1 MKAKTLCSTFV
12 VVAMLATAPLEL
24 SAQTLGMVADDLTD
38 SVTVFDAD
46 THATLGTVPIP
57 GTPDAAEKEKN
68 T

>member
-1 MKAKTLCSTFV
+1 
-12 VVAMLATAPLEL
+12 MLATAPLEL

-57 GTPDAAEKEKN
+57 GTPDAAEKKKN